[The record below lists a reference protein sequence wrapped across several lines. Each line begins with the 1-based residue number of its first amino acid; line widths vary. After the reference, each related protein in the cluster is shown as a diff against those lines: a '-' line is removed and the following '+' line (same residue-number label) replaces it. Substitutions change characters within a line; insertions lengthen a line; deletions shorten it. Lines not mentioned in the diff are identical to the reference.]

1 MSNVDNE
8 VREDIMSYI
17 LGGKSEF
24 TLVQVTEGK
33 KPVQSRYRVCVND
46 TRNIYFIYVWDGKK
60 FIYQGY
66 FGIRD
71 KVIRKAKNLSD
82 DEVDIVS
89 LRALAWVFSHADRL
103 PECVH
108 IYHNGKCSRCGRK
121 LTDAESLRTGLG
133 PTCRQRR
140 TAG

>member
-46 TRNIYFIYVWDGKK
+46 TRSIYFIYVWDGKK

-71 KVIRKAKNLSD
+71 KVIRKAKNLPD

-103 PECVH
+103 PGCVH
-108 IYHNGKCSRCGRK
+108 IYHNGRCSRCGRK
-121 LTDAESLRTGLG
+121 LTDTESLRTGLG

-140 TAG
+140 TAE